1 MIKREW
7 CIGWFIRKCRGAP
20 PAIFSVPCDII
31 WRARRAL
38 YSLITAGKMIPET
51 TIQEAVKL
59 LQAAGNPSRIILF
72 GSYGRGNPHADSDLD
87 LLVIQPVVQDRRRA
101 MVQLRR
107 VLSPLRIPADVLVVS
122 EQAFQ
127 DWSDTPGNILY
138 EAAREGR
145 VLYETT

>member
-1 MIKREW
+1 MDRERLDKW
-7 CIGWFIRKCRGAP
+7 CEWGIIGLVLAVLVYGPLAIGAVRP
-20 PAIFSVPCDII
+20 
-31 WRARRAL
+31 
-38 YSLITAGKMIPET
+38 
-51 TIQEAVKL
+51 
-59 LQAAGNPSRIILF
+59 
-72 GSYGRGNPHADSDLD
+72 LD
-87 LLVIQPVVQDRRRA
+87 FLVIQPVVNDRRRA

-145 VLYETT
+145 VLYEAA

>member
-1 MIKREW
+1 VSTAHH
-7 CIGWFIRKCRGAP
+7 F
-20 PAIFSVPCDII
+20 FSVLRHIG
-31 WRARRAL
+31 RARSAL
-38 YSLITAGKMIPET
+38 FFLIMAGEMIPET

-59 LQAAGNPSRIILF
+59 LQEAGNPSRIILF

-87 LLVIQPVVQDRRRA
+87 LLVIQPVVQNRRRA
-101 MVQLRR
+101 MVHLRR

-145 VLYETT
+145 VLYETA

>member
-1 MIKREW
+1 M
-7 CIGWFIRKCRGAP
+7 
-20 PAIFSVPCDII
+20 
-31 WRARRAL
+31 
-38 YSLITAGKMIPET
+38 AGEMIPET

-59 LQAAGNPSRIILF
+59 LQEAGNPSRIILF

-87 LLVIQPVVQDRRRA
+87 LLVIQPVVQNRRRA
-101 MVQLRR
+101 MVHLRR

-145 VLYETT
+145 VLYETA

>member
-1 MIKREW
+1 
-7 CIGWFIRKCRGAP
+7 
-20 PAIFSVPCDII
+20 
-31 WRARRAL
+31 
-38 YSLITAGKMIPET
+38 MIPET

-72 GSYGRGNPHADSDLD
+72 GSYARGNPHADSDLD

-145 VLYETT
+145 VLYETA